1 MWCLKTL
8 HSCLLQYTAT
18 SAPPPGC
25 EIEDRVLAQIRAS
38 THAFGIIGLG
48 KLLMRLPPEI
58 LEDELPLMKKTL
70 TSVCLDIE
78 LASSSILTLWSS

>member
-8 HSCLLQYTAT
+8 HGCLLQYLAQP
-18 SAPPPGC
+18 AAVPGR
-25 EIEDRVLAQIRAS
+25 EVDDRVMAQIRAS

-58 LEDELPLMKKTL
+58 LEEELPLMKKTL
-70 TSVCLDIE
+70 TSVCVNTE
-78 LASSSILTLWSS
+78 G